1 MANKK
6 LIEVTDY
13 ANEILKAVPK
23 GALITTK
30 AGDKVNVMTI
40 GWGTLGTT
48 WYRPVFVAY
57 IREHRFTIEM
67 LEKNPEFTV
76 NIPMGEVDKNIFG
89 LCGSQ
94 NKYPLRP
101 SR

>member
-1 MANKK
+1 MEETEVISKRT
-6 LIEVTDY
+6 IEVTDY

-23 GALITTK
+23 GALLTTK

-57 IREHRFTIEM
+57 IPI
-67 LEKNPEFTV
+67 V
-76 NIPMGEVDKNIFG
+76 NTTLKSSYISSFIFFV
-89 LCGSQ
+89 SA
-94 NKYPLRP
+94 
-101 SR
+101 